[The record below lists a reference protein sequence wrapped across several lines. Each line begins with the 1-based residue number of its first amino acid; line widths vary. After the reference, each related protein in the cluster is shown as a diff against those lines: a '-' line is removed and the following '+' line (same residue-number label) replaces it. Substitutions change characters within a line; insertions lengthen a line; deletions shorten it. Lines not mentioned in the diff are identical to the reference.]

1 MDFIGHRA
9 VKHSLFIHLIDVSN
23 MDSFH
28 MSLNG
33 VAVRNHLLRDYTA
46 FLTVGAILLKIR
58 YVLKSL
64 KLPFRYQHYLAFIN
78 SAQRC

>member
-1 MDFIGHRA
+1 MDFIGRRA
-9 VKHSLFIHLIDVSN
+9 VKHPLFIHVIDVSN

-33 VAVRNHLLRDYTA
+33 VALRNYLLRVYTA

-64 KLPFRYQHYLAFIN
+64 KLPFR
-78 SAQRC
+78 